1 MALSFIKKVFTF
13 GKPAEEPVPA
23 AVERELEPRSRDEDL
38 PVADDPV
45 LAEEMDTAGGPA
57 ADIDEGGVEAAV
69 AEDDVESSI
78 LPAADQLNHRRAVH
92 TARCASKH
100 CADAVVGAVLADAA
114 RSMVGTSSL
123 SMLDGSRA
131 VDQRM
136 RRSVSTPPRPARQ
149 FGCRGLTRRRD
160 AMTTVTHFGYAEVGA
175 PTVAGGSG

>member
-78 LPAADQLNHRRAVH
+78 LPAADQLNDMVGDGEWRDYAIDHLKDRAVFSVFKRSGEMPLFRIEKNPKL
-92 TARCASKH
+92 AAKQ
-100 CADAVVGAVLADAA
+100 GAYCVISVNGTILKRGHELNQVLKVFDKA
-114 RSMVGTSSL
+114 L
-123 SMLDGSRA
+123 KL
-131 VDQRM
+131 VDK
-136 RRSVSTPPRPARQ
+136 
-149 FGCRGLTRRRD
+149 
-160 AMTTVTHFGYAEVGA
+160 
-175 PTVAGGSG
+175 

>member
-69 AEDDVESSI
+69 ADDDVESSI
-78 LPAADQLNHRRAVH
+78 LPAADQLSDMGVVPLSLLEAEAAAEAETEADPIAVDVAEAPPLSLRDISPTRGRSFGDWRAGFRRRA
-92 TARCASKH
+92 
-100 CADAVVGAVLADAA
+100 L
-114 RSMVGTSSL
+114 
-123 SMLDGSRA
+123 GSR
-131 VDQRM
+131 
-136 RRSVSTPPRPARQ
+136 RSA
-149 FGCRGLTRRRD
+149 F
-160 AMTTVTHFGYAEVGA
+160 
-175 PTVAGGSG
+175 